1 MPRLVGP
8 LRPYFPVIKKG
19 VLISTQLAGRVTRPG
34 STIFGS
40 SALPAR
46 AAVTTP
52 DYVRAH
58 PEAGIEVIDILPALP
73 VARTLPE
80 GLPPAHWS
88 FAGGASARTP
98 PAFVAVIPS
107 GRATGHY
114 GAVITA
120 DNSILF
126 DLSPYFRVSV
136 PTQHPIFLRARLPS
150 LERFA
155 GTVAV
160 LTTRGSDN
168 YYHFLTDVLPRI
180 VLVEKSGISIDR
192 YLVNRSLPFQRDLLE
207 RFGISGDRVIESR
220 AHPHIQAERLV
231 VPTLP
236 DPDMETP
243 GWIVTALR
251 DRLLPPGAVAP
262 RRRIYVG
269 RGSRRHDRI
278 VVNEPDVLAVLARR
292 GITPLDPG
300 RLPVAD
306 QIQAFASAEL
316 IVAPHGAALTNL
328 AFCSPGA
335 RLVELF
341 APDYVN
347 VCFWAL
353 ATHVDGLEYRYVIG
367 HGPPGPAGKAMMA
380 VSSDIEV
387 DIGRLEAV
395 LDALDAPDAPDAP
408 DAL

>member
-1 MPRLVGP
+1 MPRLVRP
-8 LRPYFPVIKKG
+8 LRPYFPAIKKG
-19 VLISTQLAGRVTRPG
+19 VLMSTQLAGKVTRPA
-34 STIFGS
+34 SAVFGA

-46 AAVTTP
+46 AALTTP

-58 PEAGIEVIDILPALP
+58 PGAGIEVIDVLPALSI
-73 VARTLPE
+73 ARTLPE

-88 FAGGASARTP
+88 FAGGESACTP

-114 GAVITA
+114 GAAITA
-120 DNSILF
+120 DNTLLF
-126 DLSPYFRVSV
+126 DLSPYFRADV

-168 YYHFLTDVLPRI
+168 YYHFLTDVVPRI
-180 VLVEKSGISIDR
+180 VLLEKSGISVDK
-192 YLVNRSLPFQRDLLE
+192 YLVNRSLPFQGELLE

-220 AHPHIQAERLV
+220 LHPHLQADRLV

-236 DPDMETP
+236 DPNMETP

-251 DRLLPPGAVAP
+251 DRLAPTGGAQP
-262 RRRIYVG
+262 RRRIYIG
-269 RGSRRHDRI
+269 RGTRRHDRI
-278 VVNEPDVLAVLARR
+278 VLNEPDVLAVLERR
-292 GITPLDPG
+292 GVTPLDPAT
-300 RLPVAD
+300 LPIAE

-328 AFCSPGA
+328 MFCSPGA
-335 RLVELF
+335 RVIELF

-353 ATHVDGLEYRYVIG
+353 AAQVEGLEYRYAVG
-367 HGPPGPAGKAMMA
+367 HGSPGPVGKAMMA

-395 LDALDAPDAPDAP
+395 LDTL
-408 DAL
+408 